1 QPSGGL
7 PLSFATTNPLVVP
20 EPDLLFSVG
29 PSIQYS
35 SLTPLPAVLPSG
47 LPESSGQHFLGWPD
61 FDGTSSLFRPDD
73 FPKLTSSLT
82 TFGYPS
88 ASVPV
93 GLPITSYGSFQ
104 TSSVPSN
111 PFSSGFSF
119 EQFSSLPSVAPSGLW
134 PSELSASRSDSV
146 SDTAQFVSSAGSP
159 FEFP

>member
-1 QPSGGL
+1 
-7 PLSFATTNPLVVP
+7 
-20 EPDLLFSVG
+20 
-29 PSIQYS
+29 
-35 SLTPLPAVLPSG
+35 
-47 LPESSGQHFLGWPD
+47 
-61 FDGTSSLFRPDD
+61 SLFRPDD

-159 FEFP
+159 FEFPTSSLTTATSITPDPSKWGVGISSALPLDTQKKRKNEDKIKTGDEGFTSGMPI